1 LILPFLLAL
10 LAFLAVLPILVPL
23 LRGSRPVPARASF
36 DQAVYRDQLRELDRE
51 IARGLLTQTD
61 ADAARLEIQ
70 RRLLATDQVQ
80 ARPSILSRSPVI
92 ATLVF
97 VVVGLGS
104 VGGYLWLGAPGI
116 PDEPFASRPAAA
128 ANTNASEHATLQ
140 EATAK
145 LEEKLRQNPSDPEGW
160 LLYGRSL
167 ALLSQWDKSAEAYQH
182 AIDLGDKTPDVA
194 ADRAEM
200 LVMGAGGT
208 VTPAAEDAFK
218 QVLKADPGNGLA
230 RFYLATAA
238 AQAGEPLKAIEGWQ
252 ALLADMPSDSP
263 VRDAV
268 GQRIAA
274 AAKVAGI
281 PVPELSKGTAPAQP
295 EAGAP
300 GPDARGPDARGSDAR
315 GPDAKAMAD
324 AASMPEEQRQAMI
337 RGMVEKLA
345 AKQQADPG
353 NLEGWLRLGQ
363 AYAVL
368 HEPDKSTDAFDKAIA
383 LKPDD
388 VSIPLQAARALLTEL
403 KPPEKIPAQAIAF
416 LKRAQASAPQE
427 PMVLW
432 YLGIAAAQDGHPDEA
447 RRSWSALLARL
458 PTGDEDAKLVQSA
471 LDALPPR

>member
-23 LRGSRPVPARASF
+23 LRGSRPVPARASY

-70 RRLLATDQVQ
+70 RRLLASDQVP
-80 ARPSILSRSPVI
+80 ARPPVLSRSPVV
-92 ATLVF
+92 AALVF

-104 VGGYLWLGAPGI
+104 VGGYLWLGAPGV
-116 PDEPFASRPAAA
+116 PDAPFAARPATAA
-128 ANTNASEHATLQ
+128 SSDASEHATLQ

-145 LEEKLRQNPSDPEGW
+145 LEDKLRQNPSDPEGW

-167 ALLSQWDKSAEAYQH
+167 AMLNQWDKAAEAYQR
-182 AIDLGDKTPDVA
+182 AIDLGDKSPDVA

-208 VTPAAEDAFK
+208 VTPAAEGAFR
-218 QVLKADPGNGLA
+218 QVLKDDPGNGLA

-263 VRDAV
+263 VRGAV
-268 GQRIAA
+268 GQRIAE
-274 AAKVAGI
+274 AAKAAGV
-281 PVPELSKGTAPAQP
+281 PVPELAKGTAPAQP
-295 EAGAP
+295 AEAAP
-300 GPDARGPDARGSDAR
+300 

-345 AKQQADPG
+345 AKQQAEPG
-353 NLEGWLRLGQ
+353 NLDGWLRLGQ

-368 HEPDKSTDAFDKAIA
+368 HEPDKSSDAFDKAIA

-388 VSIPLQAARALLTEL
+388 VSIPLQAARALLTGL
-403 KPPEKIPAQAIAF
+403 KPPERIPAQAVAF
-416 LKRAQASAPQE
+416 LKRAQAGAPQE

-432 YLGIAAAQDGHPDEA
+432 YLGIAAAQDGHPEDA
-447 RRSWSALLARL
+447 RRDWTTLLASL
-458 PTGDEDAKLVQSA
+458 PAGGDDAKLVQSA

>member
-51 IARGLLTQTD
+51 ITRGLLTQTD

-70 RRLLATDQVQ
+70 RRLLASDQVPTK
-80 ARPSILSRSPVI
+80 PSVLSRSPVI
-92 ATLVF
+92 AALVF
-97 VVVGLGS
+97 VVVGFGS
-104 VGGYLWLGAPGI
+104 VCGYLWLGAPGV
-116 PDEPFASRPAAA
+116 PDEPFASRPATA
-128 ANTNASEHATLQ
+128 ANADASEHTTLQ

-145 LEEKLRQNPSDPEGW
+145 LEAKLRENPSDPEGW

-167 ALLSQWDKSAEAYQH
+167 AMLNQWDKSAEAYQH
-182 AIDLGDKTPDVA
+182 AIDLGDKSPDVA

-208 VTPAAEDAFK
+208 VTPAAEEAFR
-218 QVLKADPGNGLA
+218 QVLKADPRNGLS

-268 GQRIAA
+268 GQRIAE
-274 AAKVAGI
+274 AAKAAGV
-281 PVPELSKGTAPAQP
+281 PVPELAKGTAPAQP
-295 EAGAP
+295 KAP
-300 GPDARGPDARGSDAR
+300 AA

-324 AASMPEEQRQAMI
+324 AAAMPEEQRQAMI
-337 RGMVEKLA
+337 RSMVEKLA
-345 AKQQADPG
+345 AKQQAEPG

-368 HEPDKSTDAFDKAIA
+368 HELDKSVEAYDKAIA

-403 KPPEKIPAQAIAF
+403 KPPEKIPAQAVAF

-432 YLGIAAAQDGHPDEA
+432 YLGIAAAQDGHPEDA
-447 RRSWSALLARL
+447 RRDWNALLATL
-458 PTGDEDAKLVQSA
+458 QAGGDDAKLVQSA

>member
-1 LILPFLLAL
+1 MILPFLLAL

-23 LRGSRPVPARASF
+23 LRGARPVPGRASY

-70 RRLLATDQVQ
+70 RRLLASDQVP
-80 ARPSILSRSPVI
+80 ARPPVLSRSPIV
-92 ATLVF
+92 AALVF
-97 VVVGLGS
+97 LLVGLGS
-104 VGGYLWLGAPGI
+104 VGGYLWLGAPGV
-116 PDEPFASRPAAA
+116 PDEPFASRPATA
-128 ANTNASEHATLQ
+128 ANADASEHQTLQ
-140 EATAK
+140 EATAR
-145 LEEKLRQNPSDPEGW
+145 LEEKLRQNPSDPQGW

-167 ALLSQWDKSAEAYQH
+167 AMLNQWDKAADAYRH
-182 AIDLGDKTPDVA
+182 AIDLGDKSPDVA

-218 QVLKADPGNGLA
+218 QVLKDDPGNGLA

-268 GQRIAA
+268 GQRIAE
-274 AAKVAGI
+274 AAKAAGV
-281 PVPELSKGTAPAQP
+281 PVPDLAKGTAPSQP
-295 EAGAP
+295 AA
-300 GPDARGPDARGSDAR
+300 A

-353 NLEGWLRLGQ
+353 NLDGWLRLGQ

-368 HEPDKSTDAFDKAIA
+368 HEPDKSADAYNKAIA

-388 VSIPLQAARALLTEL
+388 ASIPLQAARALLADL
-403 KPPEKIPAQAIAF
+403 KPPEKIPAPAVAF
-416 LKRAQASAPQE
+416 LKRAQAGAAEE

-432 YLGIAAAQDGHPDEA
+432 YLGIAAAQEGHPEDA
-447 RRSWSALLARL
+447 RRDWNTLLAKL
-458 PTGDEDAKLVQSA
+458 PAGGDDAKLVQSA

>member
-1 LILPFLLAL
+1 MILPFLLAL

-36 DQAVYRDQLRELDRE
+36 DQAVYRDQLGELDRE

-70 RRLLATDQVQ
+70 RRLLASDQVP
-80 ARPSILSRSPVI
+80 ARPSILSRSPIV
-92 ATLVF
+92 AALVF
-97 VVVGLGS
+97 VVVGFGS
-104 VGGYLWLGAPGI
+104 VGGYLWLGAPGV
-116 PDEPFASRPAAA
+116 PDEPFASRPAVA
-128 ANTNASEHATLQ
+128 ANADASEHATLQ
-140 EATAK
+140 EETAQ
-145 LEEKLRQNPSDPEGW
+145 LEDKLRQNPSDPEGW

-167 ALLSQWDKSAEAYQH
+167 AMLNQWDKSAEAYQH
-182 AIDLGDKTPDVA
+182 AIDLGDKSPDVA

-218 QVLKADPGNGLA
+218 QVLKADPRNGLA

-238 AQAGEPLKAIEGWQ
+238 AQAGEPLKAIDGWQ
-252 ALLADMPSDSP
+252 ALLADMPSDSS
-263 VRDAV
+263 VRSAV
-268 GQRIAA
+268 GQRIAE
-274 AAKVAGI
+274 AAKAAGI

-295 EAGAP
+295 EAAAP
-300 GPDARGPDARGSDAR
+300 

-324 AASMPEEQRQAMI
+324 AASLPQDQRDAMI

-345 AKQQADPG
+345 AKQQAEPG

-368 HEPDKSTDAFDKAIA
+368 HEPGKATDAFDKAIT

-388 VSIPLQAARALLTEL
+388 VSIPLQAARALLTDL
-403 KPPEKIPAQAIAF
+403 KPPEKIPAQAITY

-432 YLGIAAAQDGHPDEA
+432 YLGIAAAQDGHLDEA
-447 RRSWSALLARL
+447 RRDWNTLLARL
-458 PTGDEDAKLVQSA
+458 PAGGEDAKLVQSA

>member
-1 LILPFLLAL
+1 
-10 LAFLAVLPILVPL
+10 
-23 LRGSRPVPARASF
+23 
-36 DQAVYRDQLRELDRE
+36 
-51 IARGLLTQTD
+51 
-61 ADAARLEIQ
+61 
-70 RRLLATDQVQ
+70 
-80 ARPSILSRSPVI
+80 
-92 ATLVF
+92 VF
-97 VVVGLGS
+97 VVVGFGS
-104 VGGYLWLGAPGI
+104 VGGYLWLGAPGV
-116 PDEPFASRPAAA
+116 PDEPFASRPATA
-128 ANTNASEHATLQ
+128 ANTDASEHATLQ

-145 LEEKLRQNPSDPEGW
+145 LEDKLRQNPSDPEGW

-167 ALLSQWDKSAEAYQH
+167 AMLNQWDKSAEAYQR
-182 AIDLGDKTPDVA
+182 AIDLGDTSPDVA

-218 QVLKADPGNGLA
+218 KVLKADPGNGLA

-274 AAKVAGI
+274 AAKAAGV
-281 PVPELSKGTAPAQP
+281 PVPELAKGTAPAQP
-295 EAGAP
+295 QAA
-300 GPDARGPDARGSDAR
+300 AS

-324 AASMPEEQRQAMI
+324 AASMPEDQRQAMI

-345 AKQQADPG
+345 EKQRAEPG

-368 HEPDKSTDAFDKAIA
+368 HEPDKSADAYDKAIA

-388 VSIPLQAARALLTEL
+388 VWIPLQAARALLTEL
-403 KPPEKIPAQAIAF
+403 RPPAKIPARAVAL
-416 LKRAQASAPQE
+416 LKRAQAAAPQE

-432 YLGIAAAQDGHPDEA
+432 YLGIAAAQDGHSDEA
-447 RRSWSALLARL
+447 RRDWSALLAKL
-458 PTGDEDAKLVQSA
+458 PAGGDDAKAVQAA
-471 LDALPPR
+471 LDTLPPS

>member
-36 DQAVYRDQLRELDRE
+36 DQAVYRDQLSELDRE

-70 RRLLATDQVQ
+70 RRLLASDQIP
-80 ARPSILSRSPVI
+80 AKPSVLSRSPIV
-92 ATLVF
+92 AALVF
-97 VVVGLGS
+97 LVVGLGS
-104 VGGYLWLGAPGI
+104 VGGYLWLGAPGV

-128 ANTNASEHATLQ
+128 ANADASEHATLQ
-140 EATAK
+140 EETAQ
-145 LEEKLRQNPSDPEGW
+145 LEDKLRQNPSDPAGW

-167 ALLSQWDKSAEAYQH
+167 AMLNQWDKSAEAYQH
-182 AIDLGDKTPDVA
+182 AIDLGDKSPDVA

-238 AQAGEPLKAIEGWQ
+238 AQAGEPLKAIAGWQ
-252 ALLADMPSDSP
+252 ALLSDMPSDSP
-263 VRDAV
+263 VRGAV
-268 GQRIAA
+268 GQRIAE
-274 AAKVAGI
+274 AAKAAGI

-295 EAGAP
+295 DAAAP
-300 GPDARGPDARGSDAR
+300 

-324 AASMPEEQRQAMI
+324 AASLPEDQRDAMI

-345 AKQQADPG
+345 AKQQAEPG

-368 HEPDKSTDAFDKAIA
+368 HEPGKAADAFDKAIA

-388 VSIPLQAARALLTEL
+388 VSIPLQAARALLTDL
-403 KPPEKIPAQAIAF
+403 KPPEMIPAQAITY

-447 RRSWSALLARL
+447 RRDWSTLLARL
-458 PTGDEDAKLVQSA
+458 PAGGEDAKLVQSA
-471 LDALPPR
+471 LDALPRR

>member
-36 DQAVYRDQLRELDRE
+36 DQAVYRDQLHELDRE

-70 RRLLATDQVQ
+70 RRLLASDQIP
-80 ARPSILSRSPVI
+80 ARPSVLSRSPIV
-92 ATLVF
+92 AALVF

-104 VGGYLWLGAPGI
+104 VGGYLWLGAPGV
-116 PDEPFASRPAAA
+116 PDEPFASRPATA
-128 ANTNASEHATLQ
+128 ANADANEHATLQ

-145 LEEKLRQNPSDPEGW
+145 LEDKLRQNPSDPEGW

-167 ALLSQWDKSAEAYQH
+167 AMLNQWDKSAEAYQH
-182 AIDLGDKTPDVA
+182 AIDLGDKSPDVA

-238 AQAGEPLKAIEGWQ
+238 AQAGEPLKAIQGWQ

-268 GQRIAA
+268 GQRIAE
-274 AAKVAGI
+274 AAKAAGV
-281 PVPELSKGTAPAQP
+281 PVPELAKGTAPAQP
-295 EAGAP
+295 EAAAP
-300 GPDARGPDARGSDAR
+300 

-324 AASMPEEQRQAMI
+324 AAAMPEDQRQAMI

-345 AKQQADPG
+345 AKQAAEPG
-353 NLEGWLRLGQ
+353 NLDGWLRLGQ

-368 HEPDKSTDAFDKAIA
+368 HEPAKSAAAYDKAIA

-388 VSIPLQAARALLTEL
+388 VSIPLQAARALLTDL
-403 KPPEKIPAQAIAF
+403 KPPEKLPAQAVTF
-416 LKRAQASAPQE
+416 LKRAQASVPRE

-447 RRSWSALLARL
+447 RRDWSTLLARL
-458 PTGDEDAKLVQSA
+458 PPGGDDAKLVQSA

>member
-1 LILPFLLAL
+1 MILPFFLAL

-23 LRGSRPVPARASF
+23 LRGARPVPARASF
-36 DQAVYRDQLRELDRE
+36 DQAVYRDQLQELDRE
-51 IARGLLTQTD
+51 IARGLLTQGD

-70 RRLLATDQVQ
+70 RRLLASDQIP
-80 ARPSILSRSPVI
+80 AKPSVLSRSPVI
-92 ATLVF
+92 AALVF
-97 VVVGLGS
+97 VVVGFGS

-116 PDEPFASRPAAA
+116 PDEPFASRPATA
-128 ANTNASEHATLQ
+128 ANTDASEHATLQ

-145 LEEKLRQNPSDPEGW
+145 LEDKLRQNPSDPEGW

-167 ALLSQWDKSAEAYQH
+167 AMLNQWDKSAEAYQH
-182 AIDLGDKTPDVA
+182 AIDLGDKSPDVA

-200 LVMGAGGT
+200 MVMGAGGT
-208 VTPAAEDAFK
+208 VTPAAEDAFR
-218 QVLKADPGNGLA
+218 QVLKVDPRNGLA
-230 RFYLATAA
+230 RFYLSTAA

-252 ALLADMPSDSP
+252 ALLADMPSDAS

-268 GQRIAA
+268 GQRIAE
-274 AAKVAGI
+274 AAKAAGI
-281 PVPELSKGTAPAQP
+281 PVPELAKGTAPAQP

-300 GPDARGPDARGSDAR
+300 GPDA
-315 GPDAKAMAD
+315 KAMAD
-324 AASMPEEQRQAMI
+324 AASLPEDQRQAMI

-345 AKQQADPG
+345 AKQQAEPG

-368 HEPDKSTDAFDKAIA
+368 HEPDKSTAAFDKAIA

-388 VSIPLQAARALLTEL
+388 VSIPLQAARALLADL
-403 KPPEKIPAQAIAF
+403 KPPEKIPAPAVAF
-416 LKRAQASAPQE
+416 LKRAQAGAAEE

-432 YLGIAAAQDGHPDEA
+432 YLGIAAAQEGHPEDA
-447 RRSWSALLARL
+447 RRDWNTLLAKL
-458 PTGDEDAKLVQSA
+458 PAGGDDAKLVQSA